1 MFYSDHAK
9 DYLMKH
15 ILIID
20 DEWTN
25 RLLYKEFLKSAG
37 YKITLAKDG
46 LEGLELIYTYYPDL
60 IILDMKLPIVTGCE
74 VYRKIKEDPDTKD
87 IPVLIISAYIDPR
100 IIQKECLGSTMDNV
114 YQKPI
119 NHQKIKERIDVI
131 LNGQMKNVTASRC

>member
-1 MFYSDHAK
+1 
-9 DYLMKH
+9 MKH

-46 LEGLELIYTYYPDL
+46 LEGLEMIYTYYPDL
-60 IILDMKLPIVTGCE
+60 IILDMKLPVITGCD
-74 VYRKIKEDPDTKD
+74 VYKKIKEDPETKD
-87 IPVLIISAYIDPR
+87 IPVLIISAHVDPR
-100 IIQKECLGSTMDNV
+100 VIHKECPGSPKENV

-119 NHQKIKERIDVI
+119 NHREIKERIDGI
-131 LNGQMKNVTASRC
+131 LNGQMKNVSASRC